1 MTKYDGMDWI
11 YISWLFYFSLQ
22 KWKLYYLK
30 FPFLCWYG
38 RIYLF
43 DLFIYFAIKT
53 VLQEDYLTLWGRFLF
68 SDVDK
73 NVSQKT
79 HVVVKA
85 SEAGTECGGN
95 KILFWTGVSFV
106 IWGDICDFFS
116 KFSRNQDSRQWL
128 AMILFW
134 TGVSN
139 ACPPHFLAFDVIA
152 NESLW

>member
-11 YISWLFYFSLQ
+11 YIYWLFYFSLQ

-53 VLQEDYLTLWGRFLF
+53 VLQEDYLTFWGRFLF
-68 SDVDK
+68 SDADK

-85 SEAGTECGGN
+85 SEAATGYGEDE
-95 KILFWTGVSFV
+95 ILFWTGVSHSLSSFEEIFV
-106 IWGDICDFFS
+106 ISFQNFLEIKTRVNDLLWFCFEQVC
-116 KFSRNQDSRQWL
+116 RTRAPL
-128 AMILFW
+128 TFW
-134 TGVSN
+134 
-139 ACPPHFLAFDVIA
+139 HLM
-152 NESLW
+152 W